1 MVDPIADIRANFA
14 PCLAEVEGALA
25 RREEQYPALVQAGR
39 MDQQAATREIEIWRA
54 IVDDWRRVVTGTG
67 PQGTQATVPE
77 KIEVLA
83 QGIARYAPALGREV
97 ATFSDTVRQ
106 DCLEIS
112 DCAYL
117 SDRHGQRVD
126 RYIELLTS
134 RDRLMDLAILYH
146 SELPGSPLWRG
157 FWRGIDA
164 YLSFHQRI
172 RADRQQRKAA

>member
-1 MVDPIADIRANFA
+1 MTDPIADIRARFA
-14 PCLAEVEGALA
+14 PILAEVEGALA

-39 MDQQAATREIEIWRA
+39 MDQQAATREIEIWSA
-54 IVDDWRRVVTGTG
+54 IVADWQRVVTGTG
-67 PQGTQATVPE
+67 PQGTHATLQE
-77 KIEVLA
+77 KIEILIE
-83 QGIARYAPALGREV
+83 GIARYGPALGREI
-97 ATFSDTVRQ
+97 ATLSDNIRQ

-112 DCAYL
+112 DHAYL
-117 SDRHGQRVD
+117 SDRYGQRVA

-164 YLSFHQRI
+164 YLSFHQDARTT
-172 RADRQQRKAA
+172 AKQHEAA